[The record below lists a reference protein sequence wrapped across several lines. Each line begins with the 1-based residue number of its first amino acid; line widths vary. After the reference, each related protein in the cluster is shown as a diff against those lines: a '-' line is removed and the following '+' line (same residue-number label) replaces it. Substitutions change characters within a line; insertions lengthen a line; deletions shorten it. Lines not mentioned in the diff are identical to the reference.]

1 MKWTCRIALLLGTA
15 AAGASVGSTVTFYRD
30 VLPILQDHCQSC
42 HRPGHMAP
50 ISFMTYKETR
60 PWAEAIKYS
69 VTSKQMPPWFGERPY
84 VPAAAKNHGGLAVKD
99 IEILVNWVEQG
110 APAGDPKDAP
120 PPVYYQQTRDSGS
133 VNFIRISGSAGR

>member
-50 ISFMTYKETR
+50 MPFMTYKETR

-69 VTSKQMPPWFGERPY
+69 VSSKQMPPWFGERPY
-84 VPAAAKNHGGLAVKD
+84 VPATVKEHGGLAVKD
-99 IEILVNWVEQG
+99 IETLVKWVEQG

-120 PPVYYQQTRDSGS
+120 PPVYYQQT
-133 VNFIRISGSAGR
+133 GSAQAVPRQTTIPIALQ